1 MSQLPLRVS
10 AGTAAVLHEAHHTVT
25 ARFAY
30 DRYGLY
36 EYVRV
41 VASRIARVDSFH
53 VGLLHGANRI
63 RYVYGHEDPVS
74 RAYSPQGQTAWV
86 LRHKQTYRVAYDN
99 GAALRADSDAA
110 DVVTVPLFRR
120 DRTGGRRIFGMLS
133 MYCSVPDAFDDNAV
147 HAFEWLAGLVGRV
160 LARHQEDLEALR
172 LLPGAGLGVLPS
184 RNCDPVVEY
193 LASRVAAL
201 RRTAEDVLVGGEMT
215 LAAAHLRQVVTSCE
229 EIQSELVGMSM
240 RSEPIPTDGPEQRF
254 LALTPAEQRIAL
266 LVADGFTN
274 QRLAQEL
281 GISANTVKTHLKNI
295 LRKYAMDRA
304 QVAEDIQRHVVR

>member
-10 AGTAAVLHEAHHTVT
+10 SETAAVLHEAHNTIT

-41 VASRIARVDSFH
+41 VAGRIARVDAFH
-53 VGLLHGANRI
+53 VGLLHGTNRV
-63 RYVYGHEDPVS
+63 RYVYGHDDPVS
-74 RAYSPQGQTAWV
+74 SAYPTNGLVAWV
-86 LRHKQTYRVAYDN
+86 VRHKQTYRVRYDN
-99 GAALRADSDAA
+99 GAALRAESDAA
-110 DVVTVPLFRR
+110 DAVTVPLFRR

-133 MYCSVPDAFDDNAV
+133 MYCSVTDTYDDDAV
-147 HAFEWLAGLVGRV
+147 HAFEWLAGLVARV

-172 LLPGAGLGVLPS
+172 LLPGDAPGLAS
-184 RNCDPVVEY
+184 SATRDPVVEY
-193 LASRVAAL
+193 LASRVASL
-201 RRTAEDVLVGGEMT
+201 RRTAEHVLVGGELS
-215 LAAAHLRQVVTSCE
+215 LAAEHLQQVVTSCA
-229 EIQSELVGMSM
+229 EIQSELAEMSM
-240 RSEPIPTDGPEQRF
+240 RADDGPERRF
-254 LALTPAEQRIAL
+254 LALTPAEQRVAL
-266 LVADGFTN
+266 LIADGLNN

-304 QVAEDIQRHVVR
+304 QVAEDVQRHLVR